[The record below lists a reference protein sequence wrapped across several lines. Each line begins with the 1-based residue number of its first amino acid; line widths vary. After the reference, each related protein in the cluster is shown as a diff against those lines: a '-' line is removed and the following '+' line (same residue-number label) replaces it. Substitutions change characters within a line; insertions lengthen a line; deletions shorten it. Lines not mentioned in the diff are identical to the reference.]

1 MVFLDKKYRA
11 YSLVEIMIALAL
23 MSVLLGLVSSR
34 VLKQS
39 PDIEKVRIKKAYVT
53 IEKTINSMI
62 NNEILYAGDN
72 MLRNL
77 EAVTTSVGDKFGVNN
92 PNTKFR
98 DAFMYYL
105 SIVEE
110 NLTCDIYVGE
120 ASTISVDNCFKSSD
134 GVVYGIPDTD
144 VRTVGTIP
152 YTSERVGA
160 REHRYVPITV
170 YPNFENKQNVD
181 SDTMLIGV
189 RFDGKIN
196 IFTTSEDC
204 DDESK
209 DISCNVLKFLH
220 SSDIKRERN

>member
-1 MVFLDKKYRA
+1 M
-11 YSLVEIMIALAL
+11 
-23 MSVLLGLVSSR
+23 
-34 VLKQS
+34 
-39 PDIEKVRIKKAYVT
+39 
-53 IEKTINSMI
+53 
-62 NNEILYAGDN
+62 
-72 MLRNL
+72 
-77 EAVTTSVGDKFGVNN
+77 
-92 PNTKFR
+92 
-98 DAFMYYL
+98 
-105 SIVEE
+105 
-110 NLTCDIYVGE
+110 
-120 ASTISVDNCFKSSD
+120 
-134 GVVYGIPDTD
+134 YGIPDTD